1 MSWMSS
7 GTTIQDCCSS
17 DSFSALWKSS
27 RTRSVIVRASE
38 RRRADTLLEG
48 SHAADA
54 RPMDACEDAR
64 EDASDAL

>member
-17 DSFSALWKSS
+17 DSFSAVWKSS
-27 RTRSVIVRASE
+27 LTRSVMMCASE
-38 RRRADTLLEG
+38 RRRADALLEG

-54 RPMDACEDAR
+54 LTHWRR
-64 EDASDAL
+64 ASDAL